1 VDELAKLW
9 ATLTEYIRKAIEY
22 ATQEL
27 TKLWSIIV
35 EYLNI
40 LVERVYALPV
50 ERLRPIAAL
59 ICSALLVALILWISA
74 LRKLRRARR
83 ELTEAEA
90 RCEVL
95 QAQYDA
101 EVKWRTAAERVE
113 AARPPVS
120 PPQAA
125 PQPTGPA
132 MPKVAAP
139 ASPVRITTT
148 PLMLHHPG
156 AAGRAEGPTHSD
168 QDKAR

>member
-1 VDELAKLW
+1 MDELAKLW

-74 LRKLRRARR
+74 LRKLRKARR
-83 ELTEAEA
+83 ELTRQRRVA
-90 RCEVL
+90 RCC
-95 QAQYDA
+95 
-101 EVKWRTAAERVE
+101 KR
-113 AARPPVS
+113 S
-120 PPQAA
+120 
-125 PQPTGPA
+125 
-132 MPKVAAP
+132 
-139 ASPVRITTT
+139 TT
-148 PLMLHHPG
+148 P
-156 AAGRAEGPTHSD
+156 
-168 QDKAR
+168 K